1 MAAILFCRSQPK
13 PMRGLDLK
21 QNELF
26 SYTTLEQRIPNDHPL
41 RPLRGLVDTVLAS
54 MDRDFDGLYST
65 LGRASIAPERLL
77 CASLLQVIYTI
88 RSERQLVEQIDFNL
102 LFRWFVGLSMD
113 ERMWDHSTFSQN
125 RDRLF
130 NQDVARLFFQRIKS
144 LAAWSEYASN
154 EHFSVDGT
162 LIDAWASHKSFIKK
176 DGGDPPEDGTRNP
189 DADFKGEK
197 RSNATHQSTSD
208 PEARLARKS
217 NGDASRLAHMAH
229 TMMEHRNG
237 LIVDVECTEFNGRA
251 EVEAALEMLERTAKP
266 GSTVGA
272 DKNYDQKRFVQR
284 ARELKVTPHVAQKR
298 KGSAID
304 GRTTRHPG
312 YAASQKIRKRIEE
325 GFGWLKTVGGL
336 RKTKLIGRAKLSAQL
351 LLGFSVYNLIRL
363 GSLSG
368 WWRGSHV

>member
-77 CASLLQVIYTI
+77 RASLLQVIYTI

-217 NGDASRLAHMAH
+217 NGDASRLA
-229 TMMEHRNG
+229 
-237 LIVDVECTEFNGRA
+237 LPSDGRRQMTD
-251 EVEAALEMLERTAKP
+251 ETGRTDSSGHSQSPTGPRLPWNP
-266 GSTVGA
+266 GSRLPDVPDRRYPAPDQSLLPA
-272 DKNYDQKRFVQR
+272 DR
-284 ARELKVTPHVAQKR
+284 
-298 KGSAID
+298 
-304 GRTTRHPG
+304 
-312 YAASQKIRKRIEE
+312 
-325 GFGWLKTVGGL
+325 
-336 RKTKLIGRAKLSAQL
+336 
-351 LLGFSVYNLIRL
+351 
-363 GSLSG
+363 SG
-368 WWRGSHV
+368 

>member
-1 MAAILFCRSQPK
+1 MQPQLK

-21 QNELF
+21 QDELF
-26 SYTTLEQRIPNDHPL
+26 SYTTLEQRIPSDHPL
-41 RPLRGLVDTVLAS
+41 RPLRKLVDTVLAS
-54 MDRDFDGLYST
+54 MDQDFDGLYST
-65 LGRASIAPERLL
+65 RGRASIAPERLL
-77 CASLLQVIYTI
+77 RASLLQVIYTV

-113 ERMWDHSTFSQN
+113 EPVWDHSTFSQN

-130 NQDVARLFFQRIKS
+130 NQEVARLFFQRIKS
-144 LAAWSEYASN
+144 LEQWPGYASD

-162 LIDAWASHKSFIKK
+162 LIDAWASHKSFVRK
-176 DGGDPPEDGTRNP
+176 DGGEPPKDGTRNP
-189 DADFKGEK
+189 YADFKGEK
-197 RSNATHQSTSD
+197 RSNATHRSKTD
-208 PEARLARKS
+208 PEARLARK
-217 NGDASRLAHMAH
+217 NKGDASRLAHMAH
-229 TMMEHRNG
+229 TMIAHRSG
-237 LIVDVECTEFNGRA
+237 LIVDVECTEFNGHA
-251 EVEAALEMLERTAKP
+251 EVEAALAMLERTAKP

-272 DKNYDQKRFVQR
+272 DKNYDQQAFVQG
-284 ARELKVTPHVAQKR
+284 ARKLKVTPHVAQKA
-298 KGSAID
+298 KSSAID
-304 GRTTRHPG
+304 GRTTRHEG
-312 YAASQKIRKRIEE
+312 YTTSLKIRKRIEE

>member
-1 MAAILFCRSQPK
+1 MLSWRRWTRTSTGCTP
-13 PMRGLDLK
+13 
-21 QNELF
+21 
-26 SYTTLEQRIPNDHPL
+26 
-41 RPLRGLVDTVLAS
+41 
-54 MDRDFDGLYST
+54 T

-77 CASLLQVIYTI
+77 RASLLQVIYTI

-113 ERMWDHSTFSQN
+113 ERMWDRSTFSQN

-144 LAAWSEYASN
+144 LDEWSEYASD

-176 DGGDPPEDGTRNP
+176 NGGEPSEDGTRNP
-189 DADFKGEK
+189 DADFRGEK
-197 RSNATHQSTSD
+197 RSNATHQSTTD
-208 PEARLARKS
+208 PEARP
-217 NGDASRLAHMAH
+217 AHMAH
-229 TMMEHRNG
+229 TMMVHRNG

-272 DKNYDQKRFVQR
+272 DKNYDQKRFVQG

-368 WWRGSHV
+368 WWQDSHV

>member
-1 MAAILFCRSQPK
+1 
-13 PMRGLDLK
+13 MRGDDL
-21 QNELF
+21 QQAGMF
-26 SYTTLEQRIPNDHPL
+26 SYLSPEQRVPPDHPL
-41 RPLRGLVDTVLAS
+41 RAIRKISDAVFAKLSR
-54 MDRDFDGLYST
+54 RFNQIYSRT
-65 LGRASIAPERLL
+65 GRPSIAPEKLL
-77 CASLLQVIYTI
+77 RALLLQVLYSV
-88 RSERQLVEQIDFNL
+88 RSERLLMEELNYNL

-144 LAAWSEYASN
+144 LAEWSEYASN

-162 LIDAWASHKSFIKK
+162 LIDAWASHKSFVKK
-176 DGGDPPEDGTRNP
+176 DGGEPPEDGTRNP

-197 RSNATHQSTSD
+197 RSNATHQSTTD

-229 TMMEHRNG
+229 TMMEHRSG
-237 LIVDVECTEFNGRA
+237 LIVDVECTEFTGRA
-251 EVEAALEMLERTAKP
+251 EVEAALVMLERTAKP

-272 DKNYDQKRFVQR
+272 DKNYDQQGFVRGAR
-284 ARELKVTPHVAQKR
+284 ALKVTPHVAQKA

-312 YAASQKIRKRIEE
+312 YATSLKIRKRIEE

>member
-77 CASLLQVIYTI
+77 RASLLQVIYTI

-217 NGDASRLAHMAH
+217 SRLC
-229 TMMEHRNG
+229 
-237 LIVDVECTEFNGRA
+237 L
-251 EVEAALEMLERTAKP
+251 
-266 GSTVGA
+266 S
-272 DKNYDQKRFVQR
+272 
-284 ARELKVTPHVAQKR
+284 
-298 KGSAID
+298 
-304 GRTTRHPG
+304 
-312 YAASQKIRKRIEE
+312 AASPPSQRS
-325 GFGWLKTVGGL
+325 T
-336 RKTKLIGRAKLSAQL
+336 AAA
-351 LLGFSVYNLIRL
+351 
-363 GSLSG
+363 
-368 WWRGSHV
+368 